1 MIDLHTTL
9 NALCTQKSMQPILS
23 ISIISISHPSL
34 FLTLP
39 RFDFPTK
46 ITSTPCFTSYE
57 PYLGYFHHHH
67 FLQLYLTRSQLHSF
81 SLHPTFGS
89 LSLSFKENQKHFQAH
104 LYLHQ
109 IQAFK
114 EGSSK
119 EKQFQVHLDQLPS
132 HVSVKKNCF
141 HLFLSHFVDRNI
153 PFEGIFS

>member
-89 LSLSFKENQKHFQAH
+89 LSLFQRKPKTLPSSSLSSPNSSFQGRIKQGKIV
-104 LYLHQ
+104 L
-109 IQAFK
+109 
-114 EGSSK
+114 GSS
-119 EKQFQVHLDQLPS
+119 
-132 HVSVKKNCF
+132 
-141 HLFLSHFVDRNI
+141 
-153 PFEGIFS
+153 